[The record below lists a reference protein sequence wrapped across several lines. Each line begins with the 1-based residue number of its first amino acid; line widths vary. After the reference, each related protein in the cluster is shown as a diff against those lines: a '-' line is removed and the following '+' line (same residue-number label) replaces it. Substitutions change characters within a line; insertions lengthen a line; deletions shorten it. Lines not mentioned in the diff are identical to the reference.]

1 MVWLIIGL
9 VLFLGAHSVSIVSRG
24 ARDNLMQRLGEGPW
38 KGLYSLLAAAGLVM
52 IVVGYAA
59 ARVQPV
65 VLYQPPVW
73 TRHLA
78 LLLMLPSIVLLVAAY
93 TNGHIRRV
101 TKHPMLLATK
111 LWATAHLLANGTLAD
126 VLLFGAFLL
135 WAVADRIALKR
146 RTPVVQ
152 PGAAAQPAKPKVAN
166 DLIALA
172 LGLAVYAWL
181 VVQGH
186 AWLIGVSPIGR

>member
-1 MVWLIIGL
+1 MTWLIIGL
-9 VLFLGAHSVSIVSRG
+9 VLFFGVHSVSIVSRS
-24 ARDNLMQRLGEGPW
+24 ARDSLMQRLGEGPW
-38 KGLYSLLAAAGLVM
+38 KGLYSLVAAAGLVL

-78 LLLMLPSIVLLVAAY
+78 LLLMLPSLVLLAAAY

-101 TKHPMLLATK
+101 TQHPMLLATK

-146 RTPVVQ
+146 RAPGAQ
-152 PGAAAQPAKPKVAN
+152 LGAAAQTAKPKVAS
-166 DLIALA
+166 DLIALL
-172 LGLAVYAWL
+172 LGLAAYAWL